1 MGVMLRVL
9 SGLFRLMPL
18 SWAMAWA
25 RALGFIWF
33 YCIPIRRKVALRNV
47 TRALGDAVSPRRRRQ
62 IVRRC
67 FANICMYAIEELR
80 MPDMTQAVSVRLVTR
95 AHIERVDALLAQGR
109 GVIAVTAHIGNFEL
123 MGSSQTVRGYN
134 IDAILKDIAWP
145 SAQAFWT
152 KTRSR
157 TRLGQ
162 IKPRQSKDAIVAA
175 LGQNH
180 IVAFL
185 VDQHMARHRAVVCRF
200 FGQLAS
206 TSPAPVRFAEQT
218 GAPILPLYITRD
230 KAPGHHTIHFGEPF
244 VLEHPHKDAT
254 ANLVHNTQRLN
265 DILEGWIRAY
275 PEQWLWMHKRWKVQ
289 DDATGWD
296 LTHAGV
302 SGEAQ
307 KP

>member
-1 MGVMLRVL
+1 MLTAL

-18 SWAMAWA
+18 GLAMAVARAVGLFWYYA
-25 RALGFIWF
+25 VPIRRAVAHANVRRALG
-33 YCIPIRRKVALRNV
+33 PKLSAQ
-47 TRALGDAVSPRRRRQ
+47 RRRQ

-67 FANICMYAIEELR
+67 FQNICMYAVEELR
-80 MPDMTQAVSVRLVTR
+80 MPDMTAKRSMQLVTR
-95 AHIERVDALLAQGR
+95 EHIERIDALLAQGK

-152 KTRSR
+152 RARSR

-162 IKPRQSKDAIVAA
+162 IKPRGSKEHIVRA
-175 LGQNH
+175 LAQNH
-180 IVAFL
+180 IVAML
-185 VDQHMARHRAVVCRF
+185 VDQHMARHRSVVCRF
-200 FGQLAS
+200 FGQWAS

-218 GAPILPLYITRD
+218 GAPILPLYITRTA
-230 KAPGHHTIHFGEPF
+230 KAGHHVIHFGEPF
-244 VLEHPHKDAT
+244 VLEHPYTLAT
-254 ANLVHNTQRLN
+254 DNLRHNTQRLN

-289 DDATGWD
+289 DDPTGWD
-296 LTHAGV
+296 IPDTSPPLREQ
-302 SGEAQ
+302 SL
-307 KP
+307 